1 MWSQSLIKIRFR
13 NLFSWFIAD
22 RRVFRYRSQN
32 DLKHFKNGSLT
43 QRFLP
48 VLHPTLPFDH
58 QLFSAHHELFSVC
71 VQKTLI
77 FWYFCIFIF
86 STSKFKKG
94 GFFSFYWPWVWLEKN
109 TYSSQEVLH
118 GRTTHDITNCT
129 CPELQL
135 RPHTTFS

>member
-1 MWSQSLIKIRFR
+1 M
-13 NLFSWFIAD
+13 WFIVD
-22 RRVFRYRSQN
+22 GWEFWFRSQN
-32 DLKHFKNGSLT
+32 DLKHFQNGSST

-48 VLHPTLPFDH
+48 VSLPTLPFDH

-71 VQKTLI
+71 ISFLQKTLI
-77 FWYFCIFIF
+77 FWYFCIFHLLLQ
-86 STSKFKKG
+86 SSRRE
-94 GFFSFYWPWVWLEKN
+94 GFFSTFGLEFGYRRERRIYYY
-109 TYSSQEVLH
+109 YSSQEVLH